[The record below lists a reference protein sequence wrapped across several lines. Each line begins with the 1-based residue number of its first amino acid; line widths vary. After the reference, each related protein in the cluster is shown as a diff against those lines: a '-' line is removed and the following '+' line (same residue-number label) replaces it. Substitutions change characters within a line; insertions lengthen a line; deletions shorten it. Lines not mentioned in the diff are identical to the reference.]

1 MACDIQGHQERPEYE
16 PEVFSLDIESLP
28 PTADRYQEGPEAHAQ
43 RSPVHFEGKIL
54 KTDYYE
60 KSRDYGMKNT
70 QAISGVMFANFAYFF
85 LNKIN
90 ELERGRKGVSD
101 PVAPLVEDEPVGT

>member
-1 MACDIQGHQERPEYE
+1 
-16 PEVFSLDIESLP
+16 
-28 PTADRYQEGPEAHAQ
+28 
-43 RSPVHFEGKIL
+43 
-54 KTDYYE
+54 
-60 KSRDYGMKNT
+60 MKNT